1 MYATALTPGPVKLR
15 PWQLGYRADFGF
27 ASMAEPEDME
37 TLIRLIGSEG
47 FGAQRRRFAMFLSCE
62 KRIMSESVVT
72 LLVQLFLWQRM
83 RTDSDRLHGVERL
96 AVTLPDPKMLEFAYS
111 PLQPLS
117 NHSLGL
123 NASWCCLQ
131 FCKRRMIII
140 TELCNSGDLLP
151 PFSIGYIKGWRRST
165 AFLCIMAGIKLLE
178 IDMAEVPDAFKACSS
193 YRHVDIWHNSLMPI
207 LLGIWWW
214 FFLCS
219 LLLAIY
225 LVPGDGSYS
234 VRNSGAVYYRQGAN
248 FCIQRNHF
256 GVNYDAAQPE
266 LLRTVET
273 SQCACQDWWRQCWA
287 AIGRLLPNI
296 PAWPKKS

>member
-37 TLIRLIGSEG
+37 TLVRLIGSEG

-83 RTDSDRLHGVERL
+83 RTDSDRRHGVERL

-123 NASWCCLQ
+123 NAS
-131 FCKRRMIII
+131 
-140 TELCNSGDLLP
+140 
-151 PFSIGYIKGWRRST
+151 
-165 AFLCIMAGIKLLE
+165 
-178 IDMAEVPDAFKACSS
+178 
-193 YRHVDIWHNSLMPI
+193 
-207 LLGIWWW
+207 
-214 FFLCS
+214 
-219 LLLAIY
+219 
-225 LVPGDGSYS
+225 
-234 VRNSGAVYYRQGAN
+234 
-248 FCIQRNHF
+248 
-256 GVNYDAAQPE
+256 
-266 LLRTVET
+266 
-273 SQCACQDWWRQCWA
+273 
-287 AIGRLLPNI
+287 
-296 PAWPKKS
+296 